1 MNLGQE
7 LVVCIEHLLCLVKFS
22 VLYRTFCMFGKFAVH
37 GLYQCIEGKII
48 LACQKDVKMRL
59 ALNAP

>member
-37 GLYQCIEGKII
+37 GLYQCIEGKLI
-48 LACQKDVKMRL
+48 LACQKMLK
-59 ALNAP
+59 